1 MTQTWLQGK
10 NKGVI
15 TTEDTVKLTEEELQF
30 SLGMLSGK
38 MKNLLEEVNDLYNK
52 HHTQELYSIVTSLI
66 ENIRIL
72 KELKR
77 TDL

>member
-1 MTQTWLQGK
+1 MTQTWLKSK

-30 SLGMLSGK
+30 SLGTLSGK
-38 MKNLLEEVNDLYNK
+38 MKNLLEEVNELYNK
-52 HHTQELYSIVTSLI
+52 HHTQELYSVITSLI